1 VFAVYGLVVI
11 QVRSWGMT
19 PLPRRVWHGVH
30 FSSLVFVAATVHGAL
45 SGADRASPLVQAVA
59 VSGVTVVVGLTVLRV
74 LRVLGSKGDVASSR
88 STTRQAIPSEDPDVP
103 EGSVVATTGLR
114 PPTAA
119 ERLPDPDPA
128 TASPSEPAILG

>member
-11 QVRSWGMT
+11 QVTSWGMT
-19 PLPRRVWHGVH
+19 HLPRRVWHGVH
-30 FSSLVFVAATVHGAL
+30 FSSSVVFVAATVHGAL
-45 SGADRASPLVQAVA
+45 SGADRASPSVQAVA
-59 VSGVTVVVGLTVLRV
+59 VSGVTVVVGLTV